1 VKKTATSV
9 RVRDGKRLGT
19 DGPYIATPMVATK
32 DIAEKAA
39 EMLTEEPFRQPRVR
53 EVLGPRDCT
62 MAEATRILDSAIG
75 KPELKYVQIPYE
87 DARGHMLGVG
97 LSPSFVD
104 AVTETARSFNEG
116 IVWARE
122 KRSAQNMTTTTLEQF
137 AEGVFR
143 KAYEATTTEVH

>member
-1 VKKTATSV
+1 
-9 RVRDGKRLGT
+9 
-19 DGPYIATPMVATK
+19 
-32 DIAEKAA
+32 
-39 EMLTEEPFRQPRVR
+39 
-53 EVLGPRDCT
+53 
-62 MAEATRILDSAIG
+62 
-75 KPELKYVQIPYE
+75 
-87 DARGHMLGVG
+87 VG